1 MSAREAPSRPNIL
14 LVLADDMGY
23 CDIGCYGSEIRTPNL
38 DALAS
43 GGLRFSQMYNCARCC
58 PSRAALLTGLYPQQ
72 TGVGHMI
79 RDLGRPQY
87 QGFLNDRCVTVAEV
101 LREHG
106 YCTLMAGKW
115 HVGGHYD
122 LLDPERWRPG
132 DRRHPLPT
140 QRGFDHFYGLVAG
153 AGNYFDPKPML
164 EDERV
169 IPVAGEPGYYLTD
182 AISERAAGMLDRYV
196 GASPERPFFLH
207 LSYTAPHWPL
217 HAREEDVA
225 CYADRYRGGWDALRA
240 ARHEELTAMG
250 MVSERWPLSPRDE
263 GVPPWEESHHRDW
276 NALRMAVYAAQ
287 IDSMDRGIG
296 RVMAKVR
303 ELGQERNT
311 LVIFVSDN
319 GGCAEFLA
327 EDDDQPEPSQFRAT
341 LPDGRGVTI
350 GNLPDLAPGG
360 ADTFMSYDIPW
371 ANASN
376 VPFRLY
382 KTFLHEGGI
391 ATPCIMTWP
400 ETITEPRI
408 VHQPAHFIDIAATC
422 IAAAGARYPHEWGG
436 RAIQPLEGESLLPLI
451 AGRPWRRE
459 APMVWEHEGNRA
471 VRSGQWKLVS
481 EYGRPWE
488 LYDMQADRTELRDL
502 AVSRA
507 GRATAATLAR
517 AWDEWA
523 QRCGVSPWPLPD
535 QTWQP
540 RMHTSH
546 SRVV

>member
-14 LVLADDMGY
+14 LILADDMGFS
-23 CDIGCYGSEIRTPNL
+23 DIGCYGSEIRTPNL

-43 GGLRFSQMYNCARCC
+43 SGLRFSQMYNCARCC

-106 YCTLMAGKW
+106 YRTLMAGKW

-132 DRRHPLPT
+132 DARHPLPT

-182 AISERAAGMLDRYV
+182 AISERAAGMLDRHV
-196 GASPERPFFLH
+196 GAAPERPFFLH
-207 LSYTAPHWPL
+207 LGYTAPHWPL

-225 CYADRYRGGWDALRA
+225 RYAGRYRGGWDALRA

-263 GVPPWEESHHRDW
+263 GVPPWEESPHRDW

-296 RVMAKVR
+296 RIMAKLR

-327 EDDDQPEPSQFRAT
+327 EDGDQPEPSQFRAT
-341 LPDGRGVTI
+341 LPDGRSVTI

-391 ATPCIMTWP
+391 ATPCIVSWP
-400 ETITEPRI
+400 GTITEPRI

-422 IAAAGARYPHEWGG
+422 IAAAGARYPDEWGG
-436 RAIQPLEGESLLPLI
+436 REIQPLEGESLLPLI

-502 AVSRA
+502 AGSRA
-507 GRATAATLAR
+507 GRATAAALAR
-517 AWDEWA
+517 VWDEWA

-540 RMHTSH
+540 RMRTSH